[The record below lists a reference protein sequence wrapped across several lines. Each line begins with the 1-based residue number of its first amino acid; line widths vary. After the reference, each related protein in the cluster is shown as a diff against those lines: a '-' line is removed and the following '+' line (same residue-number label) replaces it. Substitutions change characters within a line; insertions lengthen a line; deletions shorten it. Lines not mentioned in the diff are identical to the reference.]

1 VTALDDSWC
10 VLYRSLHHALLSKR
24 IQVLREKLTELDRKK
39 QELRIDSGRDSHT
52 KELLQTSKETLQK
65 SVDELCKRLQSI
77 EEERETLNGDEDRN
91 TEAELKQKG
100 RVEHVLQATEKNN
113 KEIKAKTA
121 SLVELE
127 ATIAKLEVFQSFVI
141 FVFSGGEVL
150 SAETGAHHSRR
161 MLLAFCTHF
170 SDVYEPLSDGPVL
183 MWCIED
189 TGFCA
194 ENRAQDPTA
203 QGTTGQDAPGVPCC
217 RPRKSKSA
225 GHALKKRV

>member
-65 SVDELCKRLQSI
+65 SVDELRKRLQSI

-127 ATIAKLEVFQSFVI
+127 ATIAKLEVFQSFI
-141 FVFSGGEVL
+141 FFFFSGGEAL
-150 SAETGAHHSRR
+150 SAETVARHSRR

-170 SDVYEPLSDGPVL
+170 CDVYEPISDSPVL

-189 TGFCA
+189 TGFRA

-203 QGTTGQDAPGVPCC
+203 QGTTGQDA
-217 RPRKSKSA
+217 
-225 GHALKKRV
+225 